1 MPNTA
6 GKSSSGGG
14 VRACVADPI
23 PPISSQGNPWP
34 RADMRLGAKLQAS
47 ALQLRWSFD
56 HLVDI
61 AKLSGFLPAPFQISK
76 RAAGEAAEFR
86 RSGVELLGVIGAARF
101 ECGEPAAE
109 TGELIGRQLGN
120 RLGDF
125 FDLHAA
131 QYSRSGLGLRAL
143 PPVPSG
149 DDVHLE
155 ASSILGRLG

>member
-1 MPNTA
+1 
-6 GKSSSGGG
+6 
-14 VRACVADPI
+14 
-23 PPISSQGNPWP
+23 
-34 RADMRLGAKLQAS
+34 MRLGANLRAS

-56 HLVDI
+56 YLVGI
-61 AKLSGFLPAPFQISK
+61 AELSRFLPAPFQISE

-86 RSGVELLGVIGAARF
+86 RSGVELLGMIGAARF

-155 ASSILGRLG
+155 ASSILGRCVELTGRIPLRPRHVNHSGDAAHVAVFV